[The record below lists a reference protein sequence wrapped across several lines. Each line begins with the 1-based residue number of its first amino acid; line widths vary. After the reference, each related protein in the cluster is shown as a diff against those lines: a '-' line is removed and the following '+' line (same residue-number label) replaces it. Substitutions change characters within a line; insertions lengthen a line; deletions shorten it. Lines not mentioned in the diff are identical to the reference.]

1 MLKNDY
7 SITVETL
14 EDTLSKINLFGMV
27 TDTKEISDNIG
38 HIVQNFDKYVMFTE
52 DPEEKEVIRG
62 KLEEIQ
68 GRYREISEDIETETF
83 SLITLLNNLRYL
95 ADVPEEE

>member
-1 MLKNDY
+1 MLKNNY

-14 EDTLSKINLFGMV
+14 EDTLSKINLFGMI

-38 HIVQNFDKYVMFTE
+38 HIVQNIDKYVAFVE
-52 DPEEKEVIRG
+52 DPEEKEVIRE

-68 GRYREISEDIETETF
+68 ERYREISEDIETETF
-83 SLITLLNNLRYL
+83 TLISLLNNLRYL
-95 ADVPEEE
+95 